1 MANIPGSQNADNLT
15 GTSSADSLVGFQGN
29 DTVSAGGGAD
39 SVWAGAGNDNVAG
52 GAGDDVLRGD
62 ADLAQMW
69 SWRVYDRN
77 FNSNNGQAP
86 NIENGTLRGSGIAS
100 SFDVNGHAL
109 AARGTTGDPNDF
121 GVVYTSTFTAT
132 TAGSYRFSTTS
143 DDGSTIIIRN
153 AAGTALTWTG
163 QTTGQTGLTY
173 MNNDFHQSA
182 ATRSGS
188 VTLAAGETYTIEV
201 RFWENEGSNTLSATV
216 TPPGGTA
223 VDLASSPYIG
233 SGIYAGNDTLSGD
246 AGNDTIYGEGGND
259 SLSGGT
265 GDDLLYG
272 GDGADVIVD
281 GTGADQAYG
290 GAGNDTITL
299 GADTDGD
306 IVWGDDGADVITTTH
321 TSATL
326 ADTVYGGAGNDTIT
340 GGSGID
346 LFYGDAG
353 ADVLSGGA
361 GNDTLYGG
369 ADNDSL
375 SGGDGA
381 DLLDGG
387 DGADTLLGEAG
398 NDTLMGSA
406 GADVMSG
413 GSGMDYADYSG
424 SSAAVSVDLASGTG
438 SGGHAEGDSLA
449 GIDGLY
455 GSAHD
460 DTLRGYDGQS
470 SDPLD
475 GYTNIFYGGAG
486 NDILDGRGG
495 DDQLYG
501 GADNDTL
508 IGGSGNDLMEGGT
521 GSDSFVLT
529 SGSGTDTIT
538 GGENAGDLD
547 VLDASA
553 LTTATTLTYSGAE
566 GGSLTGS
573 GLSASFAE
581 IERVQLGQGDDT
593 VLATSGLGPASVG
606 GGAGTDTLTIGGQP
620 VNRADITLDD
630 TASGTFSPGNGAPA
644 ISFGPGHAMTLSQV
658 LGSYKT
664 GAIQITGSNLSGS
677 VGDLSFDGFETIN
690 VDIICFCRGTRIAT
704 ATGDRPVED
713 LRPGDLV
720 LTRDHGLQ
728 PLRWAGGSRRLA
740 AGALAPVRIGAGALG
755 NTRDLRVSPQHRML
769 VDGWQVG
776 LLFGEDEVLVPA
788 ISLVNGTTVTRDEGG
803 IVEYFH
809 LLFDRH
815 EILLSDGAPSESFHP
830 GDQGWKALDAA
841 ARDEILLLFP
851 ELADHRAAATALARP
866 CLRAFE
872 GRALAALLWPD
883 PPACRRAA

>member
-1 MANIPGSQNADNLT
+1 MANIPGSQ
-15 GTSSADSLVGFQGN
+15 SADSLSGSGNADSLLGFQGN
-29 DTVSAGGGAD
+29 DTISAGGGAD
-39 SVWAGAGNDNVAG
+39 SVWAGAGNDSVSG

-62 ADLAQMW
+62 SDLAQMW

-86 NIENGTLRGSGIAS
+86 SIESGTLRGSGVAS

-153 AAGTALTWTG
+153 AFGTALTWTG
-163 QTTGQTGLTY
+163 QTTGQSGLTY

-233 SGIYAGNDTLSGD
+233 SGVYSGNDTLSGD
-246 AGNDTIYGEGGND
+246 GGNDTLYGEGGND

-265 GDDLLYG
+265 GDDVLYG

-281 GTGADQAYG
+281 GSGADLAYG

-299 GADTDGD
+299 GADGEGD
-306 IVWGDDGADVITTTH
+306 IAWGDDGADVITTTH
-321 TSATL
+321 VSQTL

-346 LFYGDAG
+346 LFHGDAG
-353 ADVLSGGA
+353 ADVLSGGG

-369 ADNDSL
+369 ADADSL
-375 SGGDGA
+375 SGGDGN

-387 DGADTLLGEAG
+387 DGADTLMGEG
-398 NDTLMGSA
+398 GDDTLMGSA
-406 GADVMSG
+406 GADVLAG

-424 SSAAVSVDLASGTG
+424 SDAGVSVDLASGTG
-438 SGGHAEGDSLA
+438 AGGQAEGDILS

-460 DTLRGYDGQS
+460 DTLRGFDGQS
-470 SDPLD
+470 SDPTD

-495 DDQLYG
+495 DDELYG

-508 IGGSGNDLMEGGT
+508 IGGAGNDLMEGGT
-521 GSDSFVLT
+521 GSDSFLL
-529 SGSGTDTIT
+529 TDTAGADTIL
-538 GGENAGDLD
+538 GGEGAGDLD
-547 VLDASA
+547 VLDASGV
-553 LTTATTLTYSGAE
+553 TGGTTLTYSGAE
-566 GGSLTGS
+566 AGSLSGS
-573 GLSASFAE
+573 GLSANFSE
-581 IERVQLGQGDDT
+581 IERVQLGQGDDSVT
-593 VLATSGLGPASVG
+593 AASGLGPMSIG
-606 GGAGTDTLTIGGQP
+606 GGAGTDVLTIGGQP
-620 VNRADITLDD
+620 VNRADIAVDD
-630 TASGTFSPGNGAPA
+630 SASGTFSPGNGAPA
-644 ISFGPGHAMTLSQV
+644 IAFGPGEALTLSQV
-658 LGSYKT
+658 LASYKT
-664 GAIQITGSNLSGS
+664 GALQITGTNLSGS
-677 VGDLSFDGFETIN
+677 VGELSFDGFEKVTA
-690 VDIICFCRGTRIAT
+690 DIICFCRGTRIAT
-704 ATGDRPVED
+704 ATGERPVED
-713 LRPGDLV
+713 LRPGDLIV
-720 LTRDHGLQ
+720 TLDHGLQ

-740 AGALAPVRIGAGALG
+740 VGALAPVRIRAGALG
-755 NTRDLRVSPQHRML
+755 NTADLRVSPQHRLL
-769 VDGWQVG
+769 VSGWQVG
-776 LLFGEDEVLVPA
+776 LLFAEDEVLVPA
-788 ISLVNGTTVTRDEGG
+788 IALVNGTTVTRDEGG
-803 IVEYFH
+803 LVDYFH

-815 EILLSDGAPSESFHP
+815 EILMSDGAPSESFHP
-830 GDQGWKALDAA
+830 GDQGWQALDAA

-851 ELADHRAAATALARP
+851 ELADQRASAAALARP

-872 GRALAALLWPD
+872 GRALAALLWPT
-883 PPACRRAA
+883 AAAGRQAA